1 MSNKNPLLSNLKPY
15 SAPDL
20 DETGVKLTVRVAPDD
35 REWLKRQ
42 EGGMSYHTRRA
53 IVLYRR
59 LMSEAGTDVPID
71 IDSLKEALGTVG
83 KREGS
88 ATGGSSDSNFKE
100 R

>member
-1 MSNKNPLLSNLKPY
+1 MSNKNPLLSNLTPY

-53 IVLYRR
+53 IALYRR
-59 LMSEAGTDVPID
+59 VMSESGSNGPLDLEN
-71 IDSLKEALGTVG
+71 LKEVLRAIEN
-83 KREGS
+83 RPNPE
-88 ATGGSSDSNFKE
+88 
-100 R
+100 